1 MWRLLT
7 VYVLAAAAARSQ
19 TVVDPARFPAGLRS
33 FEHSQTGQRVKCEV
47 TPFRPVLN
55 FGFRF
60 QAGYVV
66 RVPLNQYP
74 GSGHKLGL
82 MTKITPLGG
91 GRKPIY
97 LLNVVPLPSIP
108 KTKLALQIV

>member
-1 MWRLLT
+1 MRRFLT
-7 VYVLAAAAARSQ
+7 VFVLAAAARPQ
-19 TVVDPARFPAGLRS
+19 TVVDPANVPTALKS
-33 FEHSQTGQRVKCEV
+33 FEQWQNAQRLKCEV

-74 GSGHKLGL
+74 GSGHKLSL
-82 MTKITPLGG
+82 MTRITPFGG
-91 GRKPIY
+91 GRNPIY
-97 LLNVVPLPSIP
+97 LLNVVPLPKIP
-108 KTKLALQIV
+108 KTK